1 MQNYFNDSLQVLV
14 TTERLLN
21 NEILANQ
28 TILIENPKFFDLTGY
43 SPFEVASNLF
53 EEIEGEDEPQPK
65 EIYEWWLVTE
75 WLAKKLNSIEQV
87 VLETDW
93 GFYWGRTCT
102 GQAIELDNVMQEV
115 ARLIHGEKRQIS

>member
-1 MQNYFNDSLQVLV
+1 MQNYFNDSDDVLK

-28 TILIENPKFFDLTGY
+28 TMLIENPKFFDLTSY
-43 SPFEVASNLF
+43 SPYEVARNLF
-53 EEIEGEDEPQPK
+53 EEIEGDEESQPK
-65 EIYEWWLVTE
+65 EVYEWWLVTE
-75 WLAKKLNSIEQV
+75 WLAKKPDAIEQV

-102 GQAIELDNVMQEV
+102 GQAIELDNVIQEV
-115 ARLIHGEKRQIS
+115 ARLIHNEQRQIS